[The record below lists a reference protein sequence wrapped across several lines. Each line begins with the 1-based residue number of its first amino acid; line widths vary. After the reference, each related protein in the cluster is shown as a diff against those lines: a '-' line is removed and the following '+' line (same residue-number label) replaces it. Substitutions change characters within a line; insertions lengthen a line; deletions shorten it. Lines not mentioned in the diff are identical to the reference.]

1 MSAAKHISNH
11 HGLNRPGIG
20 VKGCYWLYILLLSV
34 AVLWGCVPQPNP
46 DQQTADFIKEHSK
59 GATDGSTAKQ
69 DDTATVDQLPIRYQ
83 RPSYLLST
91 PIGGGRGANTD
102 LSIPVG
108 ARITPNG
115 PKPLRLVMQEL
126 AKLKS
131 MNISWANDVD
141 QESLVHVTI
150 MPEEDFFEAIDN
162 VLRQLDY
169 FHEVEGNT
177 IVISHKLTKKFH
189 VAMPFMSS
197 SYSTSVG
204 GDVLGNT
211 EGTNMSGTLNLNSN
225 ENKFDIWTN
234 IEKNMDKIL
243 EIWSVPPPPVAMAVA
258 TTSDQGAYA
267 PATTAE
273 TPAATSTVNSGH
285 SGLGYYTIDRPI
297 GLITVT
303 APRSLLEKIENY
315 LNNLTGEIYRQ
326 VSIEAKIIEVTLS
339 SDNTTGLDW
348 SSLLNTS
355 IGATLDTG
363 IFRPDTASSKLT
375 TTTLHNE
382 TSGSTSLTGPD
393 SSLTITGPDSSM
405 AITATGATV
414 SGPDSTVTTTGPNS
428 SITVVGPNQAMTRA
442 TDTVMQS
449 GSMLAQKFVT
459 ITPINFNMLIDA
471 MKEQG
476 HVEVLSN
483 PRISVMNG
491 QPAMISVG
499 ENVTYIKSVSSTTD
513 KDTGTIS
520 YTVTPDSVMSGL
532 GMGVIATIMDDNQII
547 LSLTPVTSSLTQPIE
562 YRAFGT
568 NQVGLPKVNLREMNT
583 VVRVK
588 DGEMLIVGGLT
599 DTAATYNNNA
609 VAGLG
614 SLPGPFGK
622 LFKRDG
628 TASRKKE
635 LIILL
640 RPRILSM

>member
-1 MSAAKHISNH
+1 MSAAKYVTND
-11 HGLNRPGIG
+11 HGLHRPGYG
-20 VKGCYWLYILLLSV
+20 SLGCWLFALVLA
-34 AVLWGCVPQPNP
+34 AVLWGCLPQPDP
-46 DQQTADFIKEHSK
+46 EQQTADFIKEHSK
-59 GATDGSTAKQ
+59 GATDGTAAKQ
-69 DDTATVDQLPIRYQ
+69 EATTTDQLPTRYQ

-91 PIGGGRGANTD
+91 PAGSRGANTD

-169 FHEVEGNT
+169 FHEVRGNT
-177 IVISHKLTKKFH
+177 IVVNHKETKKFH

-197 SYSTSVG
+197 SYSTAVG

-211 EGTNMSGTLNLNSN
+211 EGSNMSGNLNLNSN
-225 ENKFDIWTN
+225 ENKFDIWSN

-243 EIWSVPPPPVAMAVA
+243 EIWSVPPPPVALA
-258 TTSDQGAYA
+258 TPT
-267 PATTAE
+267 PTTANYQTDSAPQTPPPPPSE
-273 TPAATSTVNSGH
+273 TPAAANTANSSGH

-303 APRSLLEKIENY
+303 APRSLLAKIENY

-339 SDNTTGLDW
+339 NDNTTGLDW

-363 IFRPDTASSKLT
+363 VFRPDTASSKLT
-375 TTTLHNE
+375 TTSQQRE

-393 SSLTITGPDSSM
+393 SSMTITGPDSSM
-405 AITATGATV
+405 AGGVV

-428 SITVVGPNQAMTRA
+428 SITVVGPNQAMSSA

-449 GSMLAQKFVT
+449 GSLLAQKFVT
-459 ITPINFNMLIDA
+459 MTPINFNVLIDA

-513 KDTGTIS
+513 SDTGTIS

-562 YRAFGT
+562 YRSFGT

-583 VVRVK
+583 MVRVK
-588 DGEMLIVGGLT
+588 NGEMLVVGGLT
-599 DTAATYNNNA
+599 DTAATYNNNG

-614 SLPGPFGK
+614 SMPGPFGK

-640 RPRILSM
+640 RPQIISL